1 MVAFLCQEPEKGPTG
16 RQVMERLRPLA
27 QRLRVECGSLD
38 VVVVEALCISE
49 GRYWS

>member
-1 MVAFLCQEPEKGPTG
+1 
-16 RQVMERLRPLA
+16 MERLRPLA

-49 GRYWS
+49 GRYWSYLPIRAP